1 MRPAAQAEQEEAS
14 ISSLYLPLSQ
24 AEHDDDADP
33 LYVPTPQ
40 LEQLDAAA
48 PLYLPLAHDE
58 QLDSPG
64 LLIFPPSHDKQLAC
78 PVACWYFPA
87 SQSSQDVEALEGCTV
102 PPSQAVQ
109 LL

>member
-1 MRPAAQAEQEEAS
+1 MSALRMQHAEALRMHQQAAQAEQEEAS

-58 QLDSPG
+58 QLVYPTP
-64 LLIFPPSHDKQLAC
+64 L
-78 PVACWYFPA
+78 
-87 SQSSQDVEALEGCTV
+87 
-102 PPSQAVQ
+102 
-109 LL
+109 